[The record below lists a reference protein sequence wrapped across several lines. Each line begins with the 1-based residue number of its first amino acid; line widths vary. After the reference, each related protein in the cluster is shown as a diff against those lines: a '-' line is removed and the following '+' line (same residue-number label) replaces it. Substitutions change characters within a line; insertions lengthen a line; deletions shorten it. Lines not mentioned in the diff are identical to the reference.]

1 MGIKINNSSKQPS
14 STTKQNLNQA
24 KQLSNNLEI
33 NFHFHSCYQTEVFD
47 KIEK

>member
-33 NFHFHSCYQTEVFD
+33 NFHSCYQTEFFD